1 MTNCGEAPDA
11 QVTAAKQGNAV
22 SGWDEEL
29 GAYQQYLRHE
39 LNRSPHTIKAYLS
52 DLRDCAEFH
61 RAAGHS
67 ALADVSLSSLRDW
80 LAAAQ
85 GAGASQKTVARKVSS
100 VKTFLQWCVDRELL
114 STNPALRLRSPKQA
128 QQLPTVL
135 NATQIKRFFALAEEH
150 VATAPP
156 ESVEQQIALRD
167 LAMFE
172 VLYGSGIRVAE
183 LTGLDVAD
191 INFTDGLLRVLGKGN
206 KERVVPLGVPAAR
219 ALRAW
224 LAARDRLASEGE
236 TACFVGVQGK
246 RINQR
251 VVRQRVDRLLA
262 LIPDTAARGPHALRH
277 SAATHLLDGGADIR
291 SVQEVLGH
299 ASLQT
304 TQLYT
309 HVSIDRLRSSYQQ
322 AHPRA

>member
-1 MTNCGEAPDA
+1 MEKTP
-11 QVTAAKQGNAV
+11 V
-22 SGWDEEL
+22 WDKLLED
-29 GAYQQYLRHE
+29 YQTYLRHE
-39 LNRSPHTIKAYLS
+39 LNRSPNTVKAYMT
-52 DLRDCAEFH
+52 DLTECAEH
-61 RAAGHS
+61 HQHDGYGTP
-67 ALADVSLSSLRDW
+67 ADVTLTTLRQW
-80 LAAAQ
+80 LLNLRN
-85 GAGASQKTVARKVSS
+85 AGASSRTIARKVSS
-100 VKTFLQWCVDRELL
+100 IRSFLQWCVDRGHLAVNE
-114 STNPALRLRSPKQA
+114 ALRLTSPKLG

-135 NATQIKRFFALAEEH
+135 SFQQIKLFFHLAEEAIGRAE
-150 VATAPP
+150 VGTAAYDL
-156 ESVEQQIALRD
+156 ALRD

-183 LTGLDVAD
+183 LTTMNVTD
-191 INFTDGLLRVLGKGN
+191 INFSEQLLKVRGKGN
-206 KERVVPLGVPAAR
+206 KERMVPFSDPAGG
-219 ALRAW
+219 ALQRW
-224 LAARDRLASEGE
+224 LAVRDNLATSG
-236 TACFVGVQGK
+236 TNACFVGARGG

-251 VVRQRVDRLLA
+251 VVRERVDQLLEQ
-262 LIPDTAARGPHALRH
+262 IPDTAARGPHALRH